1 MKILLDAGHGLF
13 TIGKQTPDG
22 MKEFEFNA
30 AVAEYVKS
38 ILSDYQCEV
47 IFAHDPTGKID
58 VPLTKRTDYANR
70 AGVDVFVSIHANAFG
85 PGGWNNTQG
94 IETFVY
100 TTKPQIAVNLANLVQ
115 KKLLEATGRPNRG
128 VKAANFHVLREAAM
142 TSILAECGFM
152 TNKEEAELLKS
163 DDYRKNCARAIAE
176 SLIEFYNLKPKVVKQ
191 VKAANEVVSSWAKDS
206 IEWAMEHKI
215 SDGSRPQDPI
225 TRQEA
230 IVIAKRQHDYTM
242 NEVKKLLGQQ

>member
-1 MKILLDAGHGLF
+1 MKIMLDAGHGLL
-13 TIGKQTPDG
+13 TIGKETPDG

-30 AVAEYVKS
+30 AVAEYAKG

-47 IFAHDPTGKID
+47 LFAHDPTGKID
-58 VPLTKRTDYANR
+58 IPLTKRTDYANK

-100 TTKPQIAVNLANLVQ
+100 ITKPQIALNLANLIQ

-128 VKAANFHVLREAAM
+128 VKTADFHVLRENTM
-142 TSILAECGFM
+142 TAILAECGFM
-152 TNKEEAELLKS
+152 TNQEEAALLKS
-163 DDYRKNCARAIAE
+163 DEYRKKSAKAIAE
-176 SLIEFYNLKPKVVKQ
+176 SLIEFYNLKPKAVNPA
-191 VKAANEVVSSWAKDS
+191 KAAEVKPVSPFAKDAQQ
-206 IEWAMEHKI
+206 WVRDNGI

-225 TRQEA
+225 TRQE
-230 IVIAKRQHDYTM
+230 VWVMLKRLA
-242 NEVKKLLGQQ
+242 EK